1 MQEIVAAARDCAVEI
16 EAGGVDERHYPPL
29 PDYEDFC
36 EVRGFRKVGR
46 PVFRVTASSAASTPR
61 RCPLY
66 QPLART
72 LPFRSVRSKRLG
84 TLCHY
89 LKKG

>member
-36 EVRGFRKVGR
+36 EVRGSPSGR
-46 PVFRVTASSAASTPR
+46 VVVHLSNS
-61 RCPLY
+61 
-66 QPLART
+66 
-72 LPFRSVRSKRLG
+72 
-84 TLCHY
+84 
-89 LKKG
+89 